1 MPEPGLFA
9 ADGQARLTPPSLR
22 GAPGPSFVSPSSE
35 GQLDLSGGLT
45 YRATPDLAV
54 GDRVEVPLG
63 RGDKPAAGFVVRV
76 GGPELLDGYDPRK
89 VKRVLGPA
97 GASLPPD
104 LVELGEWLASYY
116 LCPLGMTLATMM
128 PAAVKARVGRRTER
142 RVEPTETT
150 DADPADD
157 LKLSKSA
164 RCALDALRAL
174 PADTFPIDRHEL
186 ARLVGA
192 PNARPINDLL
202 RAKLLREVDVEV
214 VRAPEAFWETRR
226 VEAAAAPPTLT
237 PDQSTVVEGVAR
249 TFDAFAVH
257 LLRGVTG
264 SGKTEVYLRLIDRV
278 LAAGKSAIVLVPEI
292 ALTPQTAGRFL
303 DRFAHHGVAVLH
315 SGLSASARHR
325 QWRSAAS
332 GAARVIVGARSAVFA
347 PAPNLGL
354 IVVDEEHDQ
363 GYKQDQLPRYHAR
376 DVAVKRA
383 HLLNIPVLL
392 GSATPALESWLN
404 AKRGRY
410 ALWELPTRVAGAR
423 LPKVHIVDLLQER
436 RTRREQAGRDPR
448 TLESIGPTLA
458 AALERTLDAGGQ
470 AILLLNRRGYAS
482 YVACPDTACGWSLGC
497 DHCDVK
503 MVVHGVDGARG
514 RHVRCHHC
522 LAAQLVPKACP
533 VCGKQTIGLGAG
545 TQRVERELEQRFG
558 TTCGLVEGDTLVR
571 VDSDTMNKASD
582 YFDVL
587 ERFGRGEVKVI
598 LGTQMVAK
606 GLDYPNVRLVGV
618 INADTAMALPDFR
631 AAERTF
637 QLVSQVAGRTGRGEL
652 PGEVIVQTTNPAE
665 PAIRLAAAHDY
676 PTFADRELEFRA
688 ASRLPPAW
696 RMVRV
701 VVRDED
707 VGKAESQAAAIAK
720 ACRERAGEGVIVQ
733 GPAPCPISRVA
744 GFFRFGVE
752 LSARSPKEMQDV
764 LAELRGE
771 GVVRSDAHTAV
782 DVDPVALL

>member
-9 ADGQARLTPPSLR
+9 PDDPTRDAPPAPDDR
-22 GAPGPSFVSPSSE
+22 GPFVRVAVE
-35 GQLDLSGGLT
+35 RGLDLSAGLT
-45 YRATPDLAV
+45 YRADHLQV

-89 VKRVLGPA
+89 VKRVLAPA
-97 GASLPPD
+97 GARLPPD
-104 LVELGEWLASYY
+104 LVELGEWLAGYY

-142 RVEPTETT
+142 RVEPVEDIEPDQQDT
-150 DADPADD
+150 
-157 LKLSKSA
+157 KLSKSA
-164 RCALDALRAL
+164 RATLDAIRAL
-174 PADTFPIDRHEL
+174 APDTFPIDARTL
-186 ARLVGA
+186 ALTVGA
-192 PNARPINDLL
+192 PNARPINDLV
-202 RAKLLREVDVEV
+202 RAGLLREVDVEV
-214 VRAPEAFWETRR
+214 VRAPEAFWESRR
-226 VEAAAAPPTLT
+226 VEPAAAPPTLT
-237 PDQSTVVEGVAR
+237 PDQTTVVEGVAR
-249 TFDAFAVH
+249 TLDTFAVH

-264 SGKTEVYLRLIDRV
+264 SGKTEVYLRLIERV

-303 DRFAHHGVAVLH
+303 DRFAHEGVAVLH

-347 PAPNLGL
+347 PVPNLGL

-383 HLLNIPVLL
+383 HLLNIPAVL

-410 ALWELPTRVAGAR
+410 TLWELPARVAGAR
-423 LPKVHIVDLLQER
+423 LPKVHIVDLLDER
-436 RTRREQAGRDPR
+436 RKRRNQVGHDPR
-448 TLESIGPTLA
+448 SLESIGPTLA
-458 AALERTLDAGGQ
+458 SALERTLAAGGQ

-503 MVVHGVDGARG
+503 MVVHGVDGSRG

-545 TQRVERELEQRFG
+545 TQRVERELERRFA
-558 TTCGLVEGDTLVR
+558 TTCGLIEGNTLVR
-571 VDSDTMNKASD
+571 VDSDTMTKASD

-587 ERFGRGEVKVI
+587 ERFGRGDIKVI

-637 QLVSQVAGRTGRGEL
+637 QLVSQVAGRTGRGEH

-707 VGKAESQAAAIAK
+707 LAKAEAQAATIAR
-720 ACRERAGEGVIVQ
+720 ACRERAGEGVVVQ

-752 LSARSPKEMQDV
+752 LSARSPKEMQDL
-764 LAELRGE
+764 LAELRAE
-771 GVVRSDAHTAV
+771 GTVRSDAHTAV